1 VSGDSSYAA
10 VMARRS
16 EITRRA
22 AGIDYEEFER
32 PGGIAFDY
40 EGLATSPPYTLGQV
54 RQIQSMHK
62 VGDTPLWELDR
73 LSRLV
78 RQSSPSGKGARIF
91 IKDEAVNAAGS
102 FKARRASLCLAQ
114 AADGGFAGVIA
125 ATSGNYGAAVAS
137 QAAMYGLKALIMQE
151 VFDSQGRGQPEVL
164 EKTRA
169 CEAYGAEVWQLTVGP
184 ELFYIQLR
192 LLEETG
198 YFNASLYT
206 PYATLGIE
214 TLGHEIATECQERFG
229 RPPAAAV
236 ITHSGGGNVTGTA
249 RGLRR
254 AGADGTKVIGAS
266 VDLTGL
272 HMASDTDFNRK
283 SFTTGHT
290 GFGFPFTVDPDR
302 VDVPRNAARGL
313 RYLDR
318 YVTVTQGEV
327 FYATQLLADLEGLE
341 RGPAGN
347 TSLAAAM
354 VLAREYDEDE
364 LVVVQETEY
373 TGAGKH
379 PTAQLTLAREMGI
392 EVTTGTRED
401 DVPGQRIALPR
412 SVEEMGVT
420 DVDLARLRR
429 SYLRRIGVRAAHRPL
444 EPFEVEYLAEDLHVS
459 PEFVAEEWAQL
470 TASRDAVA
478 TRPGG
483 GGG

>member
-1 VSGDSSYAA
+1 MTGDSSYGA
-10 VMARRS
+10 VMARRG
-16 EITRRA
+16 EIMRRS
-22 AGIDYEEFER
+22 AGIDYDRYER
-32 PGGIAFDY
+32 AGGIAFDY
-40 EGLATSPPYTLGQV
+40 EGLATSPPYTLEEV
-54 RQIQSMHK
+54 RAIQRKHK
-62 VGDTPLWELDR
+62 VGETPLWELER
-73 LSRLV
+73 LTRLV
-78 RQSSPSGKGARIF
+78 RQASPPGKGARIV
-91 IKDEAVNAAGS
+91 IKDEAMNAAGS

-114 AADGGFAGVIA
+114 AAEHGFAGVIA

-137 QAAMYGLKALIMQE
+137 QAAIYGLKALILQE
-151 VFDSQGRGQPEVL
+151 VFDSAGRGQPEVL

-184 ELFYIQLR
+184 ELFYIQLL

-198 YFNASLYT
+198 FFNASLYT

-214 TLGHEIATECQERFG
+214 TLGYEIAIECVERFG
-229 RPPAAAV
+229 HPPVAAV

-254 AGADGTKVIGAS
+254 AGATDTAVIGAS
-266 VDLTGL
+266 VDLSGL
-272 HMASDTDFNRK
+272 HMASDADFNRK

-290 GFGFPFTVDPDR
+290 GFGFPFSVDPDR

-347 TSLAAAM
+347 TSLAAAI
-354 VLAREYDEDE
+354 VIAREYDEDDV
-364 LVVVQETEY
+364 VVVQETEY

-379 PTAQLTLAREMGI
+379 PTAQLTLARQMGI
-392 EVTTGTRED
+392 EVTTSGRAVDE
-401 DVPGQRIALPR
+401 PGRRISFPS

-429 SYLRRIGVRAAHRPL
+429 SYLRRIAVRAGHREL
-444 EPFEVEYLAEDLHVS
+444 EDHETTYLAEELNVDPATVG
-459 PEFVAEEWAQL
+459 EEWSEL
-470 TASRDAVA
+470 TASPDAVA
-478 TRPGG
+478 AAQGASHG
-483 GGG
+483 